1 MYITQLLPPTLSS
14 LPAIFILK
22 HLLDRDCSTVLPA
35 NRYGA
40 ALISTKNAEARPQ
53 LRCTLFL
60 LHKVTAH
67 CLLCLRESSS
77 RGVHLYLSNVF
88 LLPCNTVPLFHPSA
102 SAPGAPRCPT
112 PPYPLE
118 VQSRTPSRCGIR
130 ETSHLITMTLIESFE
145 L

>member
-88 LLPCNTVPLFHPSA
+88 LLLVTLYHYFIHQRVLLVLQDVQ
-102 SAPGAPRCPT
+102 PRRILWKSNPVRRAAVVFAK
-112 PPYPLE
+112 PH
-118 VQSRTPSRCGIR
+118 
-130 ETSHLITMTLIESFE
+130 TSLQ
-145 L
+145 